1 MCGSDLHST
10 LSLLHCSSHIRYKVY
25 VPHMLSQTE
34 RRKLK
39 QMKEKN
45 KKDTTMTICIRKPLQ
60 SLREFRGIDG
70 SIHACPDMHGNH
82 RQPSALDTSP
92 PAVTTYK
99 TLCFLEVTFDQDH
112 IRVTRIY
119 NHAVV

>member
-1 MCGSDLHST
+1 
-10 LSLLHCSSHIRYKVY
+10 
-25 VPHMLSQTE
+25 MLSQTE

-99 TLCFLEVTFDQDH
+99 TLCFLEITFDQDH
-112 IRVTRIY
+112 TRVTRIY
-119 NHAVV
+119 NHTVV